1 MGGIRLVFSDQL
13 HALLMIVFIGKGH
26 PVADLHFIG
35 RGGLRDDLGAL
46 QALLEVAPVA
56 IEVSLALLVGQFA
69 FGAFLIKQ
77 FLQFG
82 DFRLKLRQA
91 RWRDVIGLRADLP
104 FDWLIG
110 LRGGVIFID
119 EGATHAVLPL

>member
-1 MGGIRLVFSDQL
+1 MTVLV
-13 HALLMIVFIGKGH
+13 GKGH
-26 PVADLHFIG
+26 PVADLHFID
-35 RGGLRDDLGAL
+35 RGGLCDHLRAL

-56 IEVSLALLVGQFA
+56 IEVGLALLVGQFA
-69 FGAFLIKQ
+69 FGAFLVEQ
-77 FLQFG
+77 VLQLG

-91 RWRDVIGLRADLP
+91 HWRDVIGLRADLP